1 MADFKKLLVWQK
13 SYALALKVRRISSH
27 IRAGEN
33 MGLKS
38 QIVRASDSIPAN
50 IVEGRGQESP
60 KEFVRYL
67 RISLNSAAELEF
79 HLLMAKD
86 LELIGEKTYLS
97 LITNLTEVKKMLS
110 GLINSIRKK
119 LPPRP

>member
-60 KEFVRYL
+60 RTRL
-67 RISLNSAAELEF
+67 RAEPGRKRF
-79 HLLMAKD
+79 RSDPVVLLRGS
-86 LELIGEKTYLS
+86 E
-97 LITNLTEVKKMLS
+97 
-110 GLINSIRKK
+110 R
-119 LPPRP
+119 